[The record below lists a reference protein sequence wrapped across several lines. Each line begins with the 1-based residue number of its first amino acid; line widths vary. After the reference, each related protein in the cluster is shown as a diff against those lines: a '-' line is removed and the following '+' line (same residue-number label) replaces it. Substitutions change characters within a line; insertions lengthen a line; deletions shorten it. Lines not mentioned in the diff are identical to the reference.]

1 MIPRF
6 DAHAVRRAFSRAAP
20 RYSRMANLQGEVEAE
35 LLEQLELEPAGFAPD
50 VVLDVGSGPG
60 IASAALRRRFP
71 AARVLALDQALAMLR
86 EVRRNA
92 RWWRRPSPL
101 AADARALP
109 LRESS
114 VDLIFSSLCLQWLG
128 ELPPVFD
135 EWRRVLRPGGV
146 VLASTFGRDT
156 LMELRDAFALAD
168 PGSPHVNAFDD
179 IARIGDALVAAGFC
193 DPVLQR
199 EIRVAEYSQ
208 VMTLMRELRNL
219 GAGNAMSHR
228 RRGLTGK
235 QMLRDMTAAYEPLR
249 REGFLPATWEIITLR
264 AFAPPAGAPRSEGG
278 ARIASVPLEQ
288 IPIRRRTR

>member
-1 MIPRF
+1 MSNEF
-6 DAHAVRRAFSRAAP
+6 DADAVRRAFSRAA
-20 RYSRMANLQGEVEAE
+20 RGYTRVAKLQREVESQ
-35 LLEQLELEPAGFAPD
+35 LLDQLELEAPAFAPT

-60 IASAALRRRFP
+60 LASSALRRHFP
-71 AARVLALDQALAMLR
+71 QALVVALDQALPMLA

-92 RWWRRPSPL
+92 RWWRAPRPL

-114 VDLIFSSLCLQWLG
+114 VDLIFSNLCLQWLG

-135 EWRRVLRPGGV
+135 GWRRVLRPGGV

-168 PGSPHVNAFDD
+168 PGVPHVNAFDD
-179 IARIGDALVAAGFC
+179 IARIGDALVAAGFR

-199 EIRVAEYSQ
+199 EIRVAGYSH
-208 VMTLMRELRNL
+208 VMTLMRELRDL
-219 GAGNAMSHR
+219 GAANAVSDR

-235 QMLRDMTAAYEPLR
+235 QTMLDMTAAYEPLR
-249 REGFLPATWEIITLR
+249 SEGFLPASWEIITLR
-264 AFAPPAGAPRSEGG
+264 ACAPPAGTPRSEGG
-278 ARIASVPLEQ
+278 ARIASVPIEQ